1 MFLLTAVDLPL
12 IYFRSDY
19 LQIWTNLTK
28 FAYYTN
34 NVYHHEKI
42 LLVCNCFFMVVDD
55 SCSYC

>member
-28 FAYYTN
+28 FAHYTN
-34 NVYHHEKI
+34 NV
-42 LLVCNCFFMVVDD
+42 
-55 SCSYC
+55 